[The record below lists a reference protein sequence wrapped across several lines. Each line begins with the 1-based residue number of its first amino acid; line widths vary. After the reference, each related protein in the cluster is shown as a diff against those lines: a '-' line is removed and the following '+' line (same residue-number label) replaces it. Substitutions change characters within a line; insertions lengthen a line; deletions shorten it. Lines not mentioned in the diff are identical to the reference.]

1 MKYYAAPMEG
11 VNIAMYRE
19 AQHKYF
25 GGIDKH
31 FSPFLV
37 PNDGVKFKKKQLT
50 DILPENN
57 PNIHLV
63 PQVLT
68 NKADDF
74 IRVAKEIQDLGYDV
88 INLNLGCPS
97 GTVVA
102 KNKGSGF
109 LSVPDELDEFLYQVF
124 EACDVKIS
132 IKSRLGKDSKE
143 EFYKILEIYNKY
155 EMEELIIH
163 PRIQKDFYKNKTHL
177 DFFEMVINESK
188 NIVGFNGD
196 IFTPD
201 QCMEIEKRFPQ
212 ISSIMLGR
220 GLVCNPA
227 LAREIRDG
235 KGLMNQELRQF
246 HDYLYHE
253 NLVRQCGNTNVLYRM
268 KEYWYYMNQTFP
280 DSKKEWKKIKKATKL
295 EVYDAVVD
303 DLFSIKQAGNYF
315 DPYTIR

>member
-11 VNIAMYRE
+11 VNVAMYRE
-19 AQHKYF
+19 VQNEYF

-31 FSPFLV
+31 FSPFIV
-37 PNDGVKFKKKQLT
+37 PNDGVKFKKKQLI

-57 PNIHLV
+57 EKIHLV

-74 IRVAKEIQDLGYDV
+74 IRVSREIQELGYKA

-109 LSVPDELDEFLYQVF
+109 LSVPNELDDFLYKVF
-124 EACDVKIS
+124 EACDIKIS

-155 EMEELIIH
+155 QLDELIVH
-163 PRIQKDFYKNKTHL
+163 PRIQKDFYKSSIHL
-177 DFFEMVINESK
+177 DFFESVIKESK
-188 NIVGFNGD
+188 NIIGYNGD
-196 IFTPD
+196 VFTPT
-201 QCMEIEKRFPQ
+201 QCAEIEKRFPE
-212 ISSIMLGR
+212 IDSVMLGR

-227 LAREIRDG
+227 LAREISNG
-235 KGLMNQELRQF
+235 QGLSNDELRKF
-246 HDYLYHE
+246 HDYLYNE
-253 NLVRQCGNTNVLYRM
+253 NLDRQCGSTNVLYRM
-268 KEYWYYMNQTFP
+268 KEYWYYMNHTFP
-280 DSKKEWKKIKKATKL
+280 DSKKHWKKIKKATKL
-295 EVYDAVVD
+295 EVYEEVVN
-303 DLFSIKQAGNYF
+303 DLFMSKKAGQYF

>member
-11 VNIAMYRE
+11 VNVAMYRE
-19 AQHKYF
+19 AQHEYF

-37 PNDGVKFKKKQLT
+37 PNDGVKFKQRQLV

-57 PNIHLV
+57 ANINLV

-74 IRVAKEIQDLGYDV
+74 IRVAKEIQDLGYEV

-109 LSVPDELDEFLYQVF
+109 LSVPEELDEFLYKVF

-132 IKSRLGKDSKE
+132 IKSRLGKDSKD
-143 EFYKILEIYNKY
+143 EFYRILEIYNKY
-155 EMEELIIH
+155 QLDELIIH
-163 PRIQKDFYKNKTHL
+163 PRIQKDFYKNKPHL
-177 DFFEMVINESK
+177 DFLDSVINESK
-188 NIVGFNGD
+188 NKIGYNGD
-196 IFTPD
+196 IFTLS
-201 QCMEIEKRFPQ
+201 QCAEIEKRFPE
-212 ISSIMLGR
+212 IDSIMLGR

-227 LAREIRDG
+227 LAREISTG
-235 KGLMNQELRQF
+235 EGLGNDELRKF

-253 NLVRQCGNTNVLYRM
+253 NLERQCGNTNVLYRM
-268 KEYWYYMNQTFP
+268 KEYWYYMNHTFP
-280 DSKKEWKKIKKATKL
+280 DSKKYWKKIKKATKL
-295 EVYDAVVD
+295 EVYDEVVN
-303 DLFSIKQAGNYF
+303 DLFTSKKAGQYF